1 MFFPRRRPLN
11 VVLFTSTFSTEKTLL
26 EITLKLGL
34 ILRVLLVFRVTS
46 VYWVL
51 DEKRYKKIIEDVT
64 EYALKPPYLKKGI
77 PKKRTLRFVGLL
89 PPFLPATY
97 DLVKGGAEGELRVLE
112 RGNAGLDRK
121 LKKPDGVYILTDNL
135 RARLR
140 KYGDVYY
147 RGFRTYFVDEV
158 ELEKLNNVVI
168 GDRFGSSINDVKD
181 ELIKK
186 FEEGGLTL
194 VIGPPSGLKPG
205 LRGVRVNFVP
215 NQGVKDVR
223 TEEALISALA
233 ILNSILG

>member
-34 ILRVLLVFRVTS
+34 ILRTLLIFRVSS

-51 DEKRYKKIIEDVT
+51 DEERYKKIIEDIT
-64 EYALKPPYLKKGI
+64 EYALKPPYLKKNI
-77 PKKRTLRFVGLL
+77 PKKNTLKFVGLL

-97 DLVKGGAEGELRVLE
+97 DLVKGGAEGEVRVLE
-112 RGNAGLDRK
+112 RGNAGLGRK
-121 LKKPDGVYILTDNL
+121 LSKPDGLYIVTDSVKTKL
-135 RARLR
+135 RR
-140 KYGDVYY
+140 YIDVYY
-147 RGFRTYFVDEV
+147 RGFRTYFVKES
-158 ELEKLNNVVI
+158 ELEKMNNVVI
-168 GDRFGSSINDVKD
+168 GDRFGHEVSVVKD
-181 ELIKK
+181 QLIRKY
-186 FEEGGLTL
+186 EEGGLTL

-205 LRGVRVNFVP
+205 LRGLRVNFVP

-233 ILNSILG
+233 ILNSVLG